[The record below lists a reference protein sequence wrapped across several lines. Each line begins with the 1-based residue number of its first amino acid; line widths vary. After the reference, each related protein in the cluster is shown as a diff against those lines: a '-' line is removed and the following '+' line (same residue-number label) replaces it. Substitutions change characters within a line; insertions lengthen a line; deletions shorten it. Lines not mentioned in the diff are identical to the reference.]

1 MSIDVSCAVT
11 IERDRP
17 AVVAYVEDATHD
29 TQWIRALRS
38 VEPLS
43 PGPLAKGSRVKRTAA
58 MMGRQMDYVTEVIE
72 HQPGRRV
79 AMATVSGP
87 FPALVTYT
95 FEDAG
100 PARAR
105 VTIRNQGGKGVAF
118 AIFGPL
124 IGQMVNIRVRGD
136 LSALKSAVERE
147 PSSPTG

>member
-29 TQWIRALRS
+29 TQWTRALRS
-38 VEPLS
+38 VESLS
-43 PGPLAKGSRVKRTAA
+43 PGPLVKGSRVKRTAA

-87 FPALVTYT
+87 FPVLVT
-95 FEDAG
+95 
-100 PARAR
+100 
-105 VTIRNQGGKGVAF
+105 
-118 AIFGPL
+118 
-124 IGQMVNIRVRGD
+124 
-136 LSALKSAVERE
+136 
-147 PSSPTG
+147 